1 MPKSKNLAEIT
12 FRQLSDR
19 ANLRGQIITKSYR
32 SSKQTSNQDLGIWV
46 LSLSLQ
52 ISCPKHSFL
61 LVKQKTIK
69 KYILKN
75 LKVQKLLRFNFHRA
89 INMIQTVSGQSIS
102 RIKQNLKTA
111 RKRLQRRLE
120 ESRNVSDLKLLS
132 DKKLRELAR
141 WMTGSLFTFQLF
153 KMAQIT
159 NSPSRPWMASRISS
173 KTFPYLRTLSRRMTI
188 RIKKD

>member
-1 MPKSKNLAEIT
+1 
-12 FRQLSDR
+12 
-19 ANLRGQIITKSYR
+19 
-32 SSKQTSNQDLGIWV
+32 
-46 LSLSLQ
+46 
-52 ISCPKHSFL
+52 
-61 LVKQKTIK
+61 
-69 KYILKN
+69 
-75 LKVQKLLRFNFHRA
+75 
-89 INMIQTVSGQSIS
+89 MIQTVSGQSIS

-141 WMTGSLFTFQLF
+141 WMTGNLFTFQLF

-159 NSPSRPWMASRISS
+159 NSPSRPWMASRLSS